1 MIDPAT
7 VTQEQAAPPTQTLA
21 EKISAATLDNYKDL
35 LLDILKVDDSV
46 IKEAHL
52 AALAKKISVPKQI
65 LSDALEEMDR
75 EINGEI
81 KAVFPELIDLVRTD
95 DNKIAYLVLKDGV
108 PAILDQWKTADG
120 QTFVPPEENL
130 IPFKVGAATKVMEH
144 YHHDNDRAVVVD
156 TFAYLKRFSY
166 LPDAE
171 WVVIAMSVLLSY
183 LQSHPEVRYIPVI
196 YFYAV
201 AERGK
206 SRTAKSMLSIM
217 YRGTHLID
225 FRIANIL
232 RYADRFNA
240 SMFFDC
246 TDIWRTA
253 GKGDGEDFLLGRF
266 EKGTSVVRVL
276 HPEKGPFRD
285 QVKFEVFGSTI
296 VATNEPANTTFES
309 RCLMITMPN
318 KPGDYEDSTPEGG
331 VALKE
336 RLIAFRARN
345 MTRTLP
351 KVEKNQEIT
360 GRLRDISRPLFQMCS
375 LFYPEGTEPMKNLLI
390 EMVGKKVEV
399 KKGTLEGKIIKAISE
414 IVNFDG
420 VSEVTF
426 RFDEI
431 TKRVN
436 FGIPELQKYSTQKL
450 GRVVESLSIKTKTI
464 QGYSHVTIGQH
475 ELEELEMQ
483 YGLAIK
489 DSSKGLE
496 PGASNLK
503 PAANP
508 LVKFGIELEPTSA
521 TKVENACEI
530 LQTTVPLTAST
541 MSEPQKKRAPVAWA
555 SQISRV

>member
-1 MIDPAT
+1 MTSKVINMT
-7 VTQEQAAPPTQTLA
+7 EQAAPPCKTLT
-21 EKISAATLDNYKDL
+21 EKISAATIDNYKEL
-35 LLDILKVDDSV
+35 LVDICKLEDPV

-52 AALAKKISVPKQI
+52 AALAKQIRVPRQI
-65 LSDALEEMDR
+65 LNDALNEIDR
-75 EINGEI
+75 EVNGEI

-95 DNKIAYLVLKDGV
+95 NNKIAYLVMLDGTPSIV
-108 PAILDQWKTADG
+108 EQWKTADG
-120 QTFVPPEENL
+120 QTFVPPEEKY
-130 IPFKVGAATKVMEH
+130 IPFKVGSATKIMEH
-144 YHHDNDRAVVVD
+144 YLHDTDRAVVAD
-156 TFAYLKRFSY
+156 TFAYLKRFSF

-171 WVVIAMSVLLSY
+171 WVIIAMSVLLSY
-183 LQSHPEVRYIPVI
+183 LQSHPEVRYAPVI

-206 SRTAKSMLSIM
+206 SRTAKSMLSII

-240 SMFFDC
+240 SIFFDC

-253 GKGDGEDFLLGRF
+253 EKGDGEDILLGRF

-276 HPEKGPFRD
+276 HPEKGPFKD

-318 KPGDYEDSTPEGG
+318 RPGEYEDSTPEGG
-331 VALKE
+331 LALKE

-351 KVEKNQEIT
+351 QIEKIPEIS
-360 GRLRDISRPLFQMCS
+360 GRLWDISRPLFQVCS
-375 LFYPEGTEPMKNLLI
+375 LFYPEGTDPMKNLLI
-390 EMVGKKVEV
+390 EMIGKKVEI

-420 VSEVTF
+420 IEEVTF

-431 TKRVN
+431 TKRIN
-436 FGIPELQKYSTQKL
+436 SDMRLHQKYSAQKL
-450 GRVVESLSIKTKTI
+450 GRVVESLSIRTKTI
-464 QGYSHVTIGQH
+464 QGYSHVTIGSR
-475 ELEELEMQ
+475 ELEELKMQ
-483 YGLAIK
+483 YGL
-489 DSSKGLE
+489 SKIDE
-496 PGASNLK
+496 PKKTTENVPSIIEEGKSLT
-503 PAANP
+503 P
-508 LVKFGIELEPTSA
+508 VVFGEGHA
-521 TKVENACEI
+521 
-530 LQTTVPLTAST
+530 
-541 MSEPQKKRAPVAWA
+541 PQRTAPVESGSELQPRA
-555 SQISRV
+555 SLLPLPSVEGQPRKRPAVSWG